1 MTTEQIEREL
11 MKLPASDRAR
21 LAERLIA
28 SLDEDA
34 EVEAAWI
41 EEIRRRDR
49 ELRSGAVDAIPVE
62 DALTSV
68 RARFGW

>member
-1 MTTEQIEREL
+1 
-11 MKLPASDRAR
+11 
-21 LAERLIA
+21 
-28 SLDEDA
+28 
-34 EVEAAWI
+34 VEAAWI

-49 ELRSGAVDAIPVE
+49 ELRSGAVEAIPVE